1 MRFICGIVIGCAGVY
16 FTYPDVQTPMT
27 PILMGFIGITFT
39 GIGIVIGWLFED

>member
-1 MRFICGIVIGCAGVY
+1 MRYISGIVIGSAMVCL
-16 FTYPDVQTPMT
+16 TTPHIET